1 MLSIIIPTLNE
12 EKYLPFLLESIKK
25 QKFTPF
31 RNSQFLTGFTDY
43 EIIVADAN
51 SQDRTLEIARS
62 FGCKVVSGG
71 LPARGRN
78 QGAKVAQG
86 EIFLFTDADNIFPS
100 ENFLENLIG
109 EFKKRNLGIAT
120 FPIYPK
126 GKKIDKIL
134 YGICNNLVNL
144 TQYPAAF
151 NSILVKREIFE
162 KVGGFNEEIK
172 IGEDQYFVKMAKKYG
187 KFGFI
192 KTEPVLTSPRRLE
205 KEGRLKTYL
214 KYYLIA
220 SIHFFLVGGRIKSDF
235 YRYRFGYRLKNKK

>member
-1 MLSIIIPTLNE
+1 MLSIIIPTFSE

-25 QKFTPF
+25 QKFT
-31 RNSQFLTGFTDY
+31 DY

-51 SQDRTLEIARS
+51 SQDKTVEIAKT
-62 FGCKVVSGG
+62 FDCKVVSGG
-71 LPARGRN
+71 SPAKGRN
-78 QGAKVAQG
+78 EGAKAAQG
-86 EIFLFTDADNIFPS
+86 DIFLFTDADNIFWS
-100 ENFLENLIG
+100 ENFLETLMR
-109 EFKKRNLGIAT
+109 EFKKRNLDIAT

-134 YGICNNLVNL
+134 YGIYNNFINL

-162 KVGGFNEEIK
+162 KVGGFDEEIK

-192 KTEPVLTSPRRLE
+192 KTEPVLTSSRRLE
-205 KEGRLKTYL
+205 RDGRLITYL
-214 KYYLIA
+214 THII
-220 SIHFFLVGGRIKSDF
+220 SGIHFLLVGGRIKSDF
-235 YRYRFGYRLKNKK
+235 YRYRFGYGLKNKK